1 MMRTVELPVKKTSTF
16 TWGLIA
22 LLLLCMPSCEKDVSF
37 TPTYKLTRCYLDD
50 KLWYFL
56 HSSKPEENAF
66 FDCLGIHAI
75 GETKDAFYIG
85 VNGQE
90 TPEYYRISRAKD
102 ECARVEELPRDIR
115 MLTAER
121 YWEIKSMELAP
132 EQYNHALWTRAY
144 EGDLKKVSLLLDAGA
159 DVNAM
164 NEIYG
169 APLFV
174 AANADIARLLI
185 ENGADIHAKNKQGS
199 TPLHS
204 AAEKGRTD
212 VARLLIDKGADVN
225 AMNDGGTTWQTCNG
239 TTPLHCA
246 ALKGNTGT
254 ARLLIEKGANIHAK
268 NETGS
273 TPLHWA
279 AKSGRID
286 TANLLIEK
294 GADINAKDKDGKT
307 PLDLSTGAWE
317 CMQLLKKH
325 GAKYGD
331 EP

>member
-90 TPEYYRISRAKD
+90 TPEYYRISLAKD
-102 ECARVEELPRDIR
+102 ECARVDELPRDIR

-144 EGDLKKVSLLLDAGA
+144 EGDLKKVSLLLDA
-159 DVNAM
+159 
-164 NEIYG
+164 
-169 APLFV
+169 
-174 AANADIARLLI
+174 
-185 ENGADIHAKNKQGS
+185 
-199 TPLHS
+199 
-204 AAEKGRTD
+204 
-212 VARLLIDKGADVN
+212 GADVN